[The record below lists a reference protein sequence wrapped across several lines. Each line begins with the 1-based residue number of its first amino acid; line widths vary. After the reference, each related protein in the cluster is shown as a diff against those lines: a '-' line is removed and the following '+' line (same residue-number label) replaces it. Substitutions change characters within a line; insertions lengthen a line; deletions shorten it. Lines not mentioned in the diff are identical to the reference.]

1 MIFAETPNNRLQG
14 TANSAAALESL
25 CPAEG
30 SVAFQGW
37 LLRMFAA
44 PEP

>member
-14 TANSAAALESL
+14 TANSAAAFESQ
-25 CPAEG
+25 CPAVG
-30 SVAFQGW
+30 SVVFQGW
-37 LLRMFAA
+37 LPRLFAA